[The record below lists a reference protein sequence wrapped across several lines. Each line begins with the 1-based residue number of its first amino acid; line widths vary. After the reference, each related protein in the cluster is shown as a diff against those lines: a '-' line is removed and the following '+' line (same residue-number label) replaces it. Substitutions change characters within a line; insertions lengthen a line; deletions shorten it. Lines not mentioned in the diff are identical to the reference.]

1 MKTKFYILLIL
12 SLTFSL
18 ANAQSDNN
26 VKETVS
32 ENVTSKSNDEVNV
45 NTHTVEVSV
54 SDKVEASNEPT
65 IIEGSIARGYSD
77 IRVYR
82 NRMESNTKNI
92 DYLFPKIYKLR
103 TA

>member
-12 SLTFSL
+12 SLTFTV
-18 ANAQSDNN
+18 ANAQTDK
-26 VKETVS
+26 KETVS
-32 ENVTSKSNDEVNV
+32 VEVN
-45 NTHTVEVSV
+45 NSDTVKYSTNE
-54 SDKVEASNEPT
+54 KVETTTEAT

-82 NRMESNTKNI
+82 NRIGSNTKNI
-92 DYLFPKIYKLR
+92 DYLFPRIYKAR